1 MVITTLLND
10 QTFLTD
16 VSCDSWEDLVDIA
29 GAPLVQQGSVE
40 PGFLQSIKDAIAKY
54 GPYMVLVD
62 DVALFHG
69 RPEAGAHEIALSLAL
84 LSRPVY
90 VHDKRVKAA
99 FLFAARDHDS
109 HLELLRELA
118 RALADD
124 ELLRLLRNGGNRE
137 DVLRRLEMAEE
148 KHEVRRNG
156 RPSGTAD
163 RNEETTTERGSEI

>member
-10 QTFLTD
+10 QTFLAD

-29 GAPLVQQGSVE
+29 GAPLVREGSVE
-40 PGFLQSIKDAIAKY
+40 PGFLQSVKDAVVKY
-54 GPYMVLVD
+54 GSYMVLVD

-90 VHDKRVKAA
+90 VQDKRVKAA
-99 FLFAARDHDS
+99 FVFAAVDQDS

-124 ELLRLLRNGGNRE
+124 ELLRLLRNGGSRE
-137 DVLRRLEMAEE
+137 DVLRRFAMAEE
-148 KHEVRRNG
+148 SMKCVECDGVG
-156 RPSGTAD
+156 GPQTAM
-163 RNEETTTERGSEI
+163 RKQQRSEI